1 MAEDKSKMTPGQ
13 YAKIKALAE
22 DERTDFATREAAQRQ
37 VERWRTKME
46 GAAAQAPEK
55 KLHPGM
61 VQSPEYRAWAKD
73 MKVGN
78 RERK

>member
-1 MAEDKSKMTPGQ
+1 MTPGQ
-13 YAKIKALAE
+13 YAKIKAVAD
-22 DERTDFATREAAQRQ
+22 DERADPATR
-37 VERWRTKME
+37 
-46 GAAAQAPEK
+46 AAAQKQVEKWRVVMEGVTTTVEK

-61 VQSPEYRAWAKD
+61 EQSPEYKAWAKN

>member
-1 MAEDKSKMTPGQ
+1 MTPGQ

-46 GAAAQAPEK
+46 GPSAPSAQATEK

-61 VQSPEYRAWAKD
+61 EQSPEYKAWAKD

>member
-1 MAEDKSKMTPGQ
+1 MTPAQ
-13 YAKIKALAE
+13 YAKIKAVAD
-22 DERTDFATREAAQRQ
+22 DERADFATREAAQRQ

-46 GAAAQAPEK
+46 GPSAPSAPEK

-61 VQSPEYRAWAKD
+61 EQSPEYKAWAKD

>member
-1 MAEDKSKMTPGQ
+1 MKPAQ
-13 YAKIKALAE
+13 YEKIKAVAN
-22 DERTDFATREAAQRQ
+22 DERADFATREAAQRQ

-55 KLHPGM
+55 KQHPGM
-61 VQSPEYRAWAKD
+61 VQSPEYKAWAKD

>member
-1 MAEDKSKMTPGQ
+1 MAQDGQTMTPGQ
-13 YAKIKALAE
+13 YAKIKRIAD
-22 DERTDFATREAAQRQ
+22 DERADFATREAAQRQ
-37 VERWRTKME
+37 VERWRTRME
-46 GAAAQAPEK
+46 GAAAQASEK

-61 VQSPEYRAWAKD
+61 ELSPEYKAWAKD